1 MIVETLAKVEN
12 RIPGALVGSAQYAPG
27 YVTSFTPD
35 QIAEMEDKR
44 LEEEKRYREQ
54 EWAKI
59 GAFFAVRSFAD
70 TLQNPEFNLADKE
83 KAWEASLQK
92 GEALVEKAM
101 QFNLQPY
108 EFSHLFRAN

>member
-44 LEEEKRYREQ
+44 LEEE
-54 EWAKI
+54 
-59 GAFFAVRSFAD
+59 
-70 TLQNPEFNLADKE
+70 N
-83 KAWEASLQK
+83 
-92 GEALVEKAM
+92 AL
-101 QFNLQPY
+101 
-108 EFSHLFRAN
+108 S